1 MADLPPGIADEL
13 LSQELGLAEL
23 AAPDSG
29 IRSSPAPSQ
38 GALPAAPEEPLFL
51 PSPPPVAEGFV
62 RVESSPSKKG
72 SEAPAREDETLPG
85 EGEEGSESSE
95 DDSEGVVEEKR
106 EKEEKEKAKPWVS

>member
-1 MADLPPGIADEL
+1 MLFRSGIADEL

-62 RVESSPSKKG
+62 RVESSPSKRG
-72 SEAPAREDETLPG
+72 SEPPARESEPPRDEDDG
-85 EGEEGSESSE
+85 SE
-95 DDSEGVVEEKR
+95 DDSEEVVEE
-106 EKEEKEKAKPWVS
+106 EKKGEKKEKEKAKPWVS